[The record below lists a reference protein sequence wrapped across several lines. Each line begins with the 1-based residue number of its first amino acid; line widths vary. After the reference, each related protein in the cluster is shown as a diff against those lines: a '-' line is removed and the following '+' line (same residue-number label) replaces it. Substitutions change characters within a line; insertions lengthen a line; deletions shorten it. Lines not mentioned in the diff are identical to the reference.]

1 MEMIINTVRK
11 IDHDQAKE
19 HMFGDDKTLKENVAV
34 ALINPENLKEL
45 NSKSNSNVKISSQ
58 FGSVILR
65 VKDDENVPKGMVYIP
80 VSIWANKLTGIEND
94 QLIYKNIKANVEPST
109 EPVLEFKELIL
120 KIKPN

>member
-1 MEMIINTVRK
+1 MNMIINTVRK

-19 HMFGDDKTLKENVAV
+19 HAYGDDKTLKENVAL

-58 FGSVILR
+58 FGSIILR
-65 VKDDENVPKGMVYIP
+65 VQDDENVPKGMVYIP
-80 VSIWANKLTGIEND
+80 VSIWANQLTGIDND
-94 QLIYKNIKANVEPST
+94 QLIFKNIKANVEPCN
-109 EPVLEFKELIL
+109 EPVLDFKELIL

>member
-1 MEMIINTVRK
+1 MIINTVRK

-19 HMFGDDKTLKENVAV
+19 HAFGDDKTLKENVAL

-45 NSKSNSNVKISSQ
+45 NSKSNSNVNISSQ

-80 VSIWANKLTGIEND
+80 VSIWANQLTGIEND
-94 QLIYKNIKANVEPST
+94 QLIYKNLNANVESCT

-120 KIKPN
+120 KIKPS

>member
-19 HMFGDDKTLKENVAV
+19 HAFGDNKTLKENVAL

-65 VKDDENVPKGMVYIP
+65 AKDDENVPKGMVYIP

-94 QLIYKNIKANVEPST
+94 QLIYKNLNANVESCT

-120 KIKPN
+120 KIKPS